1 MSSRRPLV
9 AAAAALAA
17 AGLFFATASPAFAAA
32 RTIPAG
38 DQMYVLDCDV
48 IDYANAVQGWSVD
61 STTAAVTALPDG
73 NLIAGERCA
82 YQAAYDATT
91 GISYFVDIRDLDG
104 EFSSLFTFDPATGQ
118 STEVNPFFEGDDT
131 TIFVV
136 SIAIGL
142 DGAAYAIDE
151 DENLFSL
158 DLSNGHLDFIDA
170 VDDFNVFGFAV
181 DPTTG
186 QFWIAGDDGL
196 RTIDVATAAVGTPSF
211 YDFPEGSSVQSLQV
225 DSAGVF
231 WILNAPM
238 LADSVIELWSKFAA
252 DNTNELSGVLLEGE
266 DARIATGLL
275 IIPAPAEPALA
286 DTGVDASLPLIAGF
300 GILTLGGALL
310 LLRRRATV

>member
-32 RTIPAG
+32 RTIPTG

-61 STTAAVTALPDG
+61 STTATVTALPTG
-73 NLIAGERCA
+73 NLVAGERCTS
-82 YQAAYDATT
+82 QAAYDATT
-91 GISYFVDIRDLDG
+91 GTSYFIDIRDLDG
-104 EFSSLFTFDPATGQ
+104 IFSSLFTFDPVTGQ
-118 STEVNPFFEGDDT
+118 STEVAPFLEGVDPV
-131 TIFVV
+131 FVR

-142 DGAAYAIDE
+142 DGAAYAID
-151 DENLFSL
+151 DSENLFSL
-158 DLSNGHLDFIDA
+158 DLATGQLVYIA
-170 VDDFNVFGFAV
+170 TVDDFNIFGFAV

-211 YDFPEGSSVQSLQV
+211 YDFPDGSSVQSLQV

-238 LADSVIELWSKFAA
+238 LEGSVIELWSKFAA

-266 DARIATGLL
+266 DARLATSLL
-275 IIPAPAEPALA
+275 IIPTPAEPALA
-286 DTGVDASLPLIAGF
+286 DTGIDASLPLIAGF

-310 LLRRRATV
+310 LLRRRATA